1 VNSVLLKNRN
11 CIQGDQVNCTAID
24 YAYSHTVLENMKSD
38 SDSTIRLDMESE
50 NSSGIEQEPGCL
62 CFTDVYCQKIHHEI
76 A

>member
-62 CFTDVYCQKIHHEI
+62 CLLTCTARRFIMR
-76 A
+76 